1 MVEFQSLSAV
11 KYVYFKVDQRALRD
25 RIKKLLKFHVSKK
38 KREEK
43 TSGVEVEHSELDD
56 RILDKYD
63 QHQQIENETSKASE
77 KVKIAKDQ
85 DKLAAEEIHACVVE
99 RLSETFLKNL
109 VKVGHGDQSQK
120 ISSNNKRTF
129 SDGDTIA
136 YLKEKTLLYVKS

>member
-43 TSGVEVEHSELDD
+43 TSGVELEHSQLDD

-99 RLSETFLKNL
+99 RLSETF
-109 VKVGHGDQSQK
+109 
-120 ISSNNKRTF
+120 
-129 SDGDTIA
+129 
-136 YLKEKTLLYVKS
+136 

>member
-1 MVEFQSLSAV
+1 MGWTDQHDVLFCMEVTAFELFTQKPGSKERWQCYGRISESLSAV
-11 KYVYFKVDQRALRD
+11 KCVYFKVDQRALRD

-38 KREEK
+38 EREEK
-43 TSGVEVEHSELDD
+43 TSGVELEHSELGD

-99 RLSETFLKNL
+99 RLSETF
-109 VKVGHGDQSQK
+109 
-120 ISSNNKRTF
+120 
-129 SDGDTIA
+129 
-136 YLKEKTLLYVKS
+136 